1 MADSLTGILHDA
13 RSGDPRL
20 AEKLFQL
27 AYGEL
32 RRLAGGMLR
41 AERPGHT
48 LQATALVNEAYLKL
62 LGEEGPSFESRAHF
76 FAIAARVMRQ
86 ILVDHARKHFSQKR
100 GGGAEKLELNEGVAV
115 SSEQM
120 QPLLELNDALD
131 ALAQA
136 DPRKAQVIEMRFFAG
151 MTGEEIAEATGLSTS
166 TVARDLRMAQAWLA
180 AHMGPGRSLP
190 DKA

>member
-1 MADSLTGILHDA
+1 MADSLTEILHDA
-13 RSGDPRL
+13 RTGDPRL
-20 AEKLFQL
+20 AKKLFQL

-32 RRLAGGMLR
+32 RRLAGSMLR
-41 AERPGHT
+41 SERSGHT

-62 LGEEGPSFESRAHF
+62 LGEESPSFESRAHF

-100 GGGAEKLELNEGVAV
+100 GGGAEKLELNEGLAV
-115 SSEQM
+115 SNEQLK
-120 QPLLELNDALD
+120 PLLDLNDALD

-151 MTGEEIAEATGLSTS
+151 MTGEEIAEATGLSTA

-180 AHMGPGRSLP
+180 AHMGPGQ
-190 DKA
+190 